1 MSTPG
6 PGVRRAASRVAPA
19 LLVAALAL
27 PGLTSC
33 QGDGGSDSSAPI
45 AGTPTPLEKL
55 DTTGLVVG
63 RTSFCSS
70 VASDAVEAALDS
82 ADYQGDEYGNGDA
95 AQITDEVK
103 DVAHEYGCTW
113 RTDDGHVARAWV
125 FAPPVTPERAKR
137 LRAGALRQGCS
148 ATRDG
153 ADFGSISVATTC
165 GGKDSTVQGYF
176 GLFGD
181 AWLSCT
187 LGVTGKQQ
195 PEDLPERTSDW
206 CAAVLK
212 AASA

>member
-1 MSTPG
+1 MSTSG
-6 PGVRRAASRVAPA
+6 SGIRRAAARLAPA

-33 QGDGGSDSSAPI
+33 EGDGGSDSSAPVTG
-45 AGTPTPLEKL
+45 APTPLDKL
-55 DTTGLVVG
+55 DTRSLVVD
-63 RTSFCSS
+63 RSSFCSS
-70 VASDAVEAALDS
+70 VAPDAVEAALDS

-113 RTDDGHVARAWV
+113 RTEDGRVARAWV

-148 ATRDG
+148 ATKDG
-153 ADFGSISVATTC
+153 AAYGSISVATTC
-165 GGKDSTVQGYF
+165 AGKDAAVQGYF

-187 LGVTGKQQ
+187 LGVTGKQE
-195 PEDLPERTSDW
+195 PDDLPDRTSDW
-206 CAAVLK
+206 CAAVLQ